1 MKQIRLHLVAQ
12 LLDLPVCLA
21 DQNLRDIKPVMNADI
36 DFAVGSP
43 CPRSLHMR
51 HIV

>member
-21 DQNLRDIKPVMNADI
+21 DQNLRKLPA
-36 DFAVGSP
+36 
-43 CPRSLHMR
+43 
-51 HIV
+51 